1 MGGGVGLSIHA
12 PVRIAT
18 ENTIFAM
25 PETSIG
31 FFPDVGG
38 SFFLPRLEGQIGTYL
53 ALTSNQLNGVNT
65 FYTGIAT
72 HYIHSSNLS
81 NLTRRLAEL
90 EFKDYD
96 SLQSRLSVINAT
108 IEEFGTGIPHD
119 QRMVIA
125 GELRRAIDRCFKYNR
140 VEEILEALESEK
152 EGKVAE
158 WASQTQHTL
167 LERSPTSLKV
177 ALKQMR
183 LGKDWDISETFQREY
198 HMAARFMAR
207 PDFASGVSARL
218 IQKPPTRPEWD
229 PPTLDQVREDEVDQ
243 LFRVEGEDRLY
254 LSEKGAWKEYPFHLA
269 LPTER
274 DVERVVGVE
283 TERGSPAQK
292 AKVRVVKAMIRD
304 SRGKLGVKEK
314 VKEILERCCVVGKKE
329 ELRWGSEDLS
339 V

>member
-1 MGGGVGLSIHA
+1 MGGGVGLSVHA

-38 SFFLPRLEGQIGTYL
+38 SFFLPRLEGHIGTYL
-53 ALTSNQLNGVNT
+53 ALTSSQLNGVNT

-72 HYIHSSNLS
+72 HYIHSSSLP
-81 NLTRRLAEL
+81 NLTGRLAEL

-96 SLQSRLSVINAT
+96 SLQSRLSIINAT

-119 QRMVIA
+119 QRMAIA

-140 VEEILEALESEK
+140 VEEILEALEREK
-152 EGKVAE
+152 QGKVAE
-158 WASQTQHTL
+158 WASQAQQTL

-198 HMAARFMAR
+198 HMAANFMAR
-207 PDFASGVSARL
+207 PDFARGVSARL

-229 PPTLDQVREDEVDQ
+229 PPTLDQVKEDDVDQ
-243 LFRVEGEDRLY
+243 FFRVEGEDRLH
-254 LSEKGAWKEYPFHLA
+254 LSENGAWKEYPFHLA
-269 LPTER
+269 LPTEQ
-274 DVERVVGVE
+274 DVEKAVRVQ
-283 TERGSPAQK
+283 TEKGSASQK
-292 AKVRVVKAMIRD
+292 AKLRVVNGMITV

-314 VKEILERCCVVGKKE
+314 VEEVLERCCVVGKKG
-329 ELRWGSEDLS
+329 ELRWGSEDMS

>member
-1 MGGGVGLSIHA
+1 
-12 PVRIAT
+12 
-18 ENTIFAM
+18 
-25 PETSIG
+25 
-31 FFPDVGG
+31 
-38 SFFLPRLEGQIGTYL
+38 
-53 ALTSNQLNGVNT
+53 
-65 FYTGIAT
+65 
-72 HYIHSSNLS
+72 
-81 NLTRRLAEL
+81 
-90 EFKDYD
+90 
-96 SLQSRLSVINAT
+96 
-108 IEEFGTGIPHD
+108 
-119 QRMVIA
+119 
-125 GELRRAIDRCFKYNR
+125 
-140 VEEILEALESEK
+140 
-152 EGKVAE
+152 
-158 WASQTQHTL
+158 
-167 LERSPTSLKV
+167 
-177 ALKQMR
+177 
-183 LGKDWDISETFQREY
+183 
-198 HMAARFMAR
+198 MAR

-229 PPTLDQVREDEVDQ
+229 PPTLDQIREDEVDQ

-314 VKEILERCCVVGKKE
+314 VEEILERCCVVGKKE